1 MIVLL
6 KLISDMGFVR
16 TMKNVKVVNT
26 QILKVHQLLVQRLLR
41 NVEAFATAAQGG
53 KADTAMQ
60 RIAELTAKEQSN
72 ENNISF
78 N

>member
-1 MIVLL
+1 MAA
-6 KLISDMGFVR
+6 
-16 TMKNVKVVNT
+16 
-26 QILKVHQLLVQRLLR
+26 Q

-72 ENNISF
+72 ENNILF
-78 N
+78 NWGGAKNLTAIAGGTTEVANS